1 MELRKQIQDLIETH
15 KNELKDE
22 IINHFFNHTIVDL
35 NKFNKVAL
43 QKINSLNSNWSG
55 GHSVSN
61 LLEQAEREVWL
72 ELATNAEMYI

>member
-1 MELRKQIQDLIETH
+1 MELRKQIQTLVDAH
-15 KNELKDE
+15 KNELKNE
-22 IINHFFNHTIVDL
+22 IINKFFNHTIVDL
-35 NKFNKVAL
+35 NKFNKIAL
-43 QKINSLNSNWSG
+43 QKISYLASNWSG